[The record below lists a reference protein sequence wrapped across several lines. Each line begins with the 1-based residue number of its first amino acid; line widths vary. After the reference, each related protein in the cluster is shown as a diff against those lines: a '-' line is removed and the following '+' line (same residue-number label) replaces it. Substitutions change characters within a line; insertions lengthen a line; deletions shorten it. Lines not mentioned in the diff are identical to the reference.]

1 MFDNDQFSKSDQ
13 YFTALQVLRI
23 CSDWIKQVNQGLKTL
38 HSQIDISKASL
49 DDDSDDDTNAHTA
62 QDKEDERKRLD
73 EMFSILMAENE
84 VRSRPLLDRIER
96 KVEEVKSLRDGVS
109 RTTTRQ
115 YIIFADV
122 VS

>member
-49 DDDSDDDTNAHTA
+49 DDDSDDDANAHTA
-62 QDKEDERKRLD
+62 QDKEDERKRLH
-73 EMFSILMAENE
+73 EMCSIVMAENE

-109 RTTTRQ
+109 RTTTG
-115 YIIFADV
+115 
-122 VS
+122 